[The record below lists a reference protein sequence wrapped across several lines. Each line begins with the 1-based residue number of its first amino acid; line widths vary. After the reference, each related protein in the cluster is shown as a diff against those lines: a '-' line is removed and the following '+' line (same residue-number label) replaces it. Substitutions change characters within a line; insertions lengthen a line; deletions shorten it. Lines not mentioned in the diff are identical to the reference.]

1 MTTSCPHPSKRG
13 FPTEREALARLTE
26 ILAAPRTIVLPSR
39 AYECRC
45 GFWHL
50 AHSYSRKTV
59 RPTPLIMAA
68 AAARARAAAEGRP
81 DTERSY
87 PARRAAE
94 MNGA

>member
-39 AYECRC
+39 AYECEC

-50 AHSYSRKTV
+50 AHSCPRKIV
-59 RPTPLIMAA
+59 RPTPLVMAHRA
-68 AAARARAAAEGRP
+68 AVARAEAEGRP
-81 DTERSY
+81 TTERSY